1 MIFTLNN
8 QKRISDLPASVFCH
22 TLNCNIAKFSCI
34 LLPQGPGDHQEDQ
47 AHVGEEVRGRKLT
60 LQFQYSMRI
69 FQVDEQGNHER
80 ERLSCLQVAESCIF
94 FVTAKNFASQMSCL
108 EGFCGD

>member
-47 AHVGEEVRGRKLT
+47 AQVGEEVR
-60 LQFQYSMRI
+60 FQYS
-69 FQVDEQGNHER
+69 DQG
-80 ERLSCLQVAESCIF
+80 
-94 FVTAKNFASQMSCL
+94 AS
-108 EGFCGD
+108 

>member
-47 AHVGEEVRGRKLT
+47 AQVGEEVR
-60 LQFQYSMRI
+60 FQYSDLMRAEVDTLIPI
-69 FQVDEQGNHER
+69 FNENLSFRLTSR
-80 ERLSCLQVAESCIF
+80 ETMKEKDLVASR
-94 FVTAKNFASQMSCL
+94 
-108 EGFCGD
+108 